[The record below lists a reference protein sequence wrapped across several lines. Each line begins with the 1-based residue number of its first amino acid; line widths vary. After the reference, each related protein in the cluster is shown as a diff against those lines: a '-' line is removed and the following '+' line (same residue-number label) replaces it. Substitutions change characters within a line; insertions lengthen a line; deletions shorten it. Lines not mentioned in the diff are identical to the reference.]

1 MSERY
6 GSPASVLQ
14 TVPESHHKSCTL
26 PAGSGLDAKAFMGMG
41 ASDNGESPQ
50 QGHTHHLGRS
60 DDVDDRSL

>member
-6 GSPASVLQ
+6 GSSASVLQ
-14 TVPESHHKSCTL
+14 TVPESNPLSRTP

-41 ASDNGESPQ
+41 ASENGESPQ